1 MSLAATLATIAA
13 LIALPPTLI
22 ALLALLTLAWTW
34 GRFNS
39 SRWWRSNLFLHF
51 HELHLLDLLIMTV
64 SLAGRLAGA
73 IGLGRRRRRALSR
86 AASSS
91 PAAPRR
97 KLTTRLTFTHTRVGV
112 GVCRHRL

>member
-13 LIALPPTLI
+13 LIALPTTLI
-22 ALLALLTLAWTW
+22 ALLPLLTLAWTW

-39 SRWWRSNLFLHF
+39 SRRWRSNLFLHF
-51 HELHLLDLLIMTV
+51 HELHLLDLIVMAV
-64 SLAGRLAGA
+64 SLARSLAA
-73 IGLGRRRRRALSR
+73 IGLGGRGRRALSR
-86 AASSS
+86 APSSS